1 MLAAAVVEVGS
12 RPIAATA
19 SVCGPIPPLAP
30 PLAARSVHLWFRAP
44 AITLAVQERSVRR
57 ASRRA
62 CACNACTISHPS
74 LPPSSHS
81 HPPPRLPSP
90 SAYPRPARALRR
102 RTAVVLT
109 LGNALLR
116 PPHPPPSSPLRPSP
130 SAPPPLTHARRL
142 ATESAMAVSA
152 SKPAV
157 SAWANPKKSVEL
169 LTPVAP
175 SETEPASLEASSASR
190 AALASATREGGR
202 TGRGR
207 GGSREGRDGRGD
219 RQRSKEADVSAE
231 AAPAVAAPREG
242 RGRGRGSRRD
252 GRTEPSSA
260 PAGATLEP
268 PASGALSSRPPT
280 SCLAPA
286 AAAVAS
292 PALGLPAP
300 SSETA
305 NSSSMAAASAADPA
319 ILKIGTGNVPMDG
332 HAAARAPQAVL
343 SALPES
349 STAVIMPLP
358 SAGLAQASASCD
370 SKLQFGS
377 FDGSPAGGKQLQFG
391 SFDTNPPPASS
402 SVVAAAIPDSLS
414 TALGTGSANTALP
427 GFGVDLG
434 KPGVEPMPS
443 AIPSTIAGGLAQ
455 LNTGGS
461 ESQKKPPAQ
470 SARPTV
476 NGAPP
481 LSSTSAQQPQPPGL
495 GTAISAPRGVLPT
508 GCMAPNK
515 QVHAPPKASGRTKTT
530 GANTPTPLANSH
542 GALSK
547 SSSSGPAAAGA
558 FATTPC
564 VAALADAAVSSPSDD
579 TRNGHATPGIP
590 PPGPCAGVCN
600 SACGYDGAASQ
611 FGTYPMSDMSIGF
624 APPGSGKGDRRSR
637 KGKGGKGGGDRG
649 ALAGVSPSAY
659 GENLGPGMMGGGAS
673 MRPGGGPQGPGM
685 LGQFPMMPGFGGMPG
700 MYGGPPGM
708 VYGPPG
714 APSMYQPPPG
724 FPLQPPGQF
733 GQPPQQPFMPQQFVP
748 PQQSFCGG
756 MPQQYAPR
764 GTRTDARARLRTT
777 ALPAP

>member
-1 MLAAAVVEVGS
+1 
-12 RPIAATA
+12 
-19 SVCGPIPPLAP
+19 
-30 PLAARSVHLWFRAP
+30 
-44 AITLAVQERSVRR
+44 
-57 ASRRA
+57 
-62 CACNACTISHPS
+62 
-74 LPPSSHS
+74 
-81 HPPPRLPSP
+81 
-90 SAYPRPARALRR
+90 
-102 RTAVVLT
+102 
-109 LGNALLR
+109 
-116 PPHPPPSSPLRPSP
+116 
-130 SAPPPLTHARRL
+130 
-142 ATESAMAVSA
+142 MAVSA

-659 GENLGPGMMGGGAS
+659 GENLGPGMMGGGGAS

-748 PQQSFCGG
+748 PQQNFCGG
-756 MPQQYAPR
+756 MPQQYAPP

>member
-1 MLAAAVVEVGS
+1 
-12 RPIAATA
+12 
-19 SVCGPIPPLAP
+19 
-30 PLAARSVHLWFRAP
+30 
-44 AITLAVQERSVRR
+44 
-57 ASRRA
+57 
-62 CACNACTISHPS
+62 
-74 LPPSSHS
+74 
-81 HPPPRLPSP
+81 
-90 SAYPRPARALRR
+90 
-102 RTAVVLT
+102 
-109 LGNALLR
+109 
-116 PPHPPPSSPLRPSP
+116 
-130 SAPPPLTHARRL
+130 
-142 ATESAMAVSA
+142 
-152 SKPAV
+152 
-157 SAWANPKKSVEL
+157 
-169 LTPVAP
+169 
-175 SETEPASLEASSASR
+175 
-190 AALASATREGGR
+190 
-202 TGRGR
+202 
-207 GGSREGRDGRGD
+207 
-219 RQRSKEADVSAE
+219 
-231 AAPAVAAPREG
+231 
-242 RGRGRGSRRD
+242 
-252 GRTEPSSA
+252 
-260 PAGATLEP
+260 
-268 PASGALSSRPPT
+268 
-280 SCLAPA
+280 
-286 AAAVAS
+286 
-292 PALGLPAP
+292 
-300 SSETA
+300 
-305 NSSSMAAASAADPA
+305 MAAASAADPA

-476 NGAPP
+476 NGASP